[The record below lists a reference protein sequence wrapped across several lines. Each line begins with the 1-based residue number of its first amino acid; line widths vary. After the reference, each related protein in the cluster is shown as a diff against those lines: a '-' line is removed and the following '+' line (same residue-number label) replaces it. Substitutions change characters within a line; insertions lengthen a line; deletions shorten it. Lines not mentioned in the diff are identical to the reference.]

1 MQEPMNQN
9 EPAARSIADHLY
21 TLMQQYDPKFM
32 QQYQNREVQVSE
44 TEHAIRSGDLNAIMH
59 IEMLVLS
66 AKNDEQATPALRDQA
81 ANLLQE
87 IDTYKESNHTFSIYQ
102 VKNAPENRDYLFQPY
117 DKLQEKGIEVDPDNY
132 DLIYTAPLPDL
143 TTLEDIYR
151 IFNLEQPDDFT
162 GRSLSVSDIVVE
174 KFSEREIAYY
184 CDMYGFT
191 EVPEFLEKQ
200 KQHGAKSFIESELKA
215 AGINA
220 TSFDSAEQWEKWMEA
235 KLMGDRSAVTKTDEL
250 SVLVVEPGR
259 EPYAKRIGS
268 DLKSLQNEVGGYI
281 EAIYP
286 FYDPVAL
293 ICNEEGKINGLPLNR
308 ALRDEKGKA
317 YDIISG
323 TFMVAGLGEENFSSL
338 SDDLMEKYTD
348 YFKAPERFIV
358 GDGKIV
364 VLKPKEPEPTRMAD
378 QLAAARSE
386 ADKQGKEQGDPQNR
400 NEQDR

>member
-1 MQEPMNQN
+1 M
-9 EPAARSIADHLY
+9 
-21 TLMQQYDPKFM
+21 
-32 QQYQNREVQVSE
+32 
-44 TEHAIRSGDLNAIMH
+44 
-59 IEMLVLS
+59 
-66 AKNDEQATPALRDQA
+66 
-81 ANLLQE
+81 
-87 IDTYKESNHTFSIYQ
+87 
-102 VKNAPENRDYLFQPY
+102 
-117 DKLQEKGIEVDPDNY
+117 
-132 DLIYTAPLPDL
+132 
-143 TTLEDIYR
+143 
-151 IFNLEQPDDFT
+151 
-162 GRSLSVSDIVVE
+162 
-174 KFSEREIAYY
+174 
-184 CDMYGFT
+184 
-191 EVPEFLEKQ
+191 
-200 KQHGAKSFIESELKA
+200 
-215 AGINA
+215 
-220 TSFDSAEQWEKWMEA
+220 
-235 KLMGDRSAVTKTDEL
+235 
-250 SVLVVEPGR
+250 
-259 EPYAKRIGS
+259 
-268 DLKSLQNEVGGYI
+268 QNEVGGYI

-323 TFMVAGLGEENFSSL
+323 TFMVVGLGEENFSSL